1 MDFEL
6 SDEQA
11 MLRDT
16 AREALGRTYDIE
28 TLRAVTDTELG
39 WSREVWTSLAEIG
52 ILGLLFDEAHGGMG
66 AGVEE
71 LSAVLGEFGATLAPE
86 PFLDS
91 VVVPGL
97 LVERSGADAA
107 TKSAFLAPLAQ
118 GERLAAFAHLE
129 AGDRWPHFA
138 VGTTASDDAVLN
150 GTKTLVA
157 HGDCADVLVV
167 SARNADGTVGLYVV
181 EADAAGVERTAYR
194 THDRRRG
201 AKVVFTD
208 AAATRVGDDDATAII
223 EGVQLVEQAAL
234 CAEAVGAMTKS
245 LAMTVDYLKAR
256 KQFGVPLAT
265 FQALTHRAADMY
277 AALELASS
285 MHVYLTAALADGSAD
300 AVTGSRAK
308 LQICRSGRLI
318 GQESVQMH
326 GGIGVTAEYPI
337 GHYLSRL
344 TAISHTLGDADA
356 HLAFLSARLGD
367 WDMVSAG

>member
-16 AREALGRTYDIE
+16 VREALGRTYDIE
-28 TLRAVTDTELG
+28 TLRAVTDTDLG
-39 WSREVWTSLAEIG
+39 WSREVWNSLAEIG
-52 ILGLLFDEAHGGMG
+52 ILGLVFDEKYDGMG

-97 LVERSGADAA
+97 LVERSGADDA
-107 TKSAFLAPLAQ
+107 TKAAFLGPLAQ

-138 VGTTASDDAVLN
+138 VATTAADGTLN
-150 GTKTLVA
+150 GTKTLVG

-167 SARNADGTVGLYVV
+167 SARTADGTVGLYAV
-181 EADAAGVERTAYR
+181 EADAAGVTRTAYR

-201 AKVVFTD
+201 ATIEFAG
-208 AAATRVGDDDATAII
+208 AAAVRLGDDDATALI

-234 CAEAVGAMTKS
+234 CAEAVGAMEEALRLT
-245 LAMTVDYLKAR
+245 TEYLKTR
-256 KQFGVPLAT
+256 KQFGVPLAK
-265 FQALTHRAADMY
+265 FQTLTQRAADMY
-277 AALELASS
+277 VLLELARS
-285 MHVYLTAALADGSAD
+285 MSLYATMSLSDGVVDPAI
-300 AVTGSRAK
+300 ASRAK
-308 LQICRSGRLI
+308 LQISRSARKI
-318 GQESVQMH
+318 GQEAIQMH
-326 GGIGVTAEYPI
+326 GGIGMTAEYPV
-337 GHYLSRL
+337 GHYVSRL
-344 TAISHTLGDADA
+344 TAIEHTLGGGDDHLRLLAAAVADHDRA
-356 HLAFLSARLGD
+356 EL
-367 WDMVSAG
+367 